1 MFKEQL
7 DPRVLSSLSE
17 EEVVFPPYTATELAD
32 ILWDRARQ
40 ALRPGA
46 VDDGVVGLCAAL
58 AAAEHGDARRAL
70 DLLRVAAEVAERE
83 GCERVEVSML
93 EGPSSLSRE
102 DVSRKL
108 SHPSPYTAA

>member
-1 MFKEQL
+1 MTGVQTCAL
-7 DPRVLSSLSE
+7 PI
-17 EEVVFPPYTATELAD
+17 YTATELAD

-83 GCERVEVSML
+83 GCERVEVEHVRRAQQL
-93 EGPSSLSRE
+93 IER